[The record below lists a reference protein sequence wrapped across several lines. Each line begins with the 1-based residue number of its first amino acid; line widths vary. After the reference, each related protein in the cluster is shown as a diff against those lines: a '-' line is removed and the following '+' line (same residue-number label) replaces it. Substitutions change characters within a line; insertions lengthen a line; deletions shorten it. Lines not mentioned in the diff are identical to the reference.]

1 MKKLPK
7 RFTVTKKQTIDGQTY
22 NVGDYAL
29 KKKRAGGGVYLNMD
43 NGEMLGVD
51 SDNISKLTEK
61 FEKGG
66 KTEMSKRIEFADKMA
81 QYVAYQK
88 DKTGKKSDSWYD
100 KTEMKLKQQGFD
112 KLYKQYKKLGGK
124 QEIEDFEKG
133 GKTSK
138 FWEKTKSLG
147 KKGWEKS
154 KELAHEAN
162 ERRKEN
168 LHLKRKQTAHNVGL
182 ETSQIIQDK
191 EEKGEI
197 TSKKALQLDK
207 KLLEAR
213 DIEIEHYTYPEGPK
227 AKYEVK
233 KIVKNLNPMD
243 PYFAKGG
250 KVSDEK
256 LIKNW
261 EKWVRDHYGD
271 VTESVEHWDAQNTL
285 VEQIQNDLEVDREK
299 AEELSEKIY
308 DKYSEGGSKF
318 EKGGRILVGRFDE
331 NQLKNKEDKKAIEKA
346 QKESGLTYIDS
357 KIIKKG
363 GKMFMEVHLIPNEE
377 YYNSSKFAKGGET
390 ESIDKHYKIEFLD
403 ENEEIIDVE
412 RYGNTEP
419 DQDDYYE
426 MASKLNA
433 FSGIVYSYDEDNE
446 DDTLKDEGF
455 YETDFG
461 VFQYKK
467 GGSIDKQID
476 EVEKSIDT
484 ETDMERMEE
493 LYQELE
499 VLEQEKEQQLSRQ
512 KMMFGGTTS
521 MPRGSGWG
529 DYEKGDRVL
538 KKKDLIE
545 GNMYLSYS
553 GQFDAKNVV
562 YIMPLRDGKQFFT
575 DKIFF
580 AYIDPKSKTP
590 KLRDEYD
597 KVVGIDESDL
607 RDNVMN
613 YNFYKIKNHK
623 YKKPSKFDHG
633 GIITS
638 KRDLDLVVGAMMK
651 IAVDN
656 DCTKNDSY
664 WTKERKDRLSSLA
677 VDMLNKHKHMY
688 MKKEYGVGGVLA
700 GALVGGYIGYK
711 YGLIQEQR
719 KLEDLFRTEKKLA
732 KEYKQ
737 KYDDKKKKYEEGGSV
752 MNPDTPKIYV
762 ADLKAYNEGKL
773 IGEWIDL
780 TDYSDGYEVQEK
792 IDELMSDYSDKYHN
806 GEETEHAIH
815 DYENFDSSLYSEY
828 MGEREYDII
837 IQTHNISEDKD
848 IPAEVLQ
855 TIMNDFSEA
864 EENLEDFVDDRY
876 VGEFDN
882 DSEIGEYYVDMVGGI
897 EGVSNPEYYFD
908 YEALG
913 RDLSINDYNEY
924 DNHYFRNY
932 KKGGEIK
939 EYDLSK
945 YAKGGM
951 ISYDDYADNLGDYR
965 ELDGKRVYNE
975 YTERY
980 GYINDE
986 EVRDGRRS
994 GIGNSVWV
1002 SGSRETD
1009 RGTYWNTS
1017 DTFIIEDEEYA
1028 KGGSV
1033 YSRFNLT
1040 KSELKEKEELKK
1052 VVSKSFDWYTYKK
1065 GRAWTTSDTKKL
1077 AEKLSQNIKSL
1088 KEFPQVLNRVNIR
1101 EFIDELEGYSVP
1113 KNKGINYVTESLY
1126 SYFMKGEG
1134 YEKGGVIKKGDYV
1147 RDARGELGL
1156 VNKVKKGV
1164 AYVKYPST
1172 NPNAFEPVFL
1182 HEIKETKDMHKGR
1195 KVYTDFYDK

>member
-1 MKKLPK
+1 MKICPK
-7 RFTVTKKQTIDGQTY
+7 QKQRNFPFITTIY
-22 NVGDYAL
+22 
-29 KKKRAGGGVYLNMD
+29 
-43 NGEMLGVD
+43 
-51 SDNISKLTEK
+51 
-61 FEKGG
+61 EKGG
-66 KTEMSKRIEFADKMA
+66 SVSYDKMNNVDSNAYRIIERAVRGRDVLLRTKGDKIFVIDERNDKIYEYDNSYNANQRIEDFVD
-81 QYVAYQK
+81 
-88 DKTGKKSDSWYD
+88 
-100 KTEMKLKQQGFD
+100 KLKSSYA
-112 KLYKQYKKLGGK
+112 KGGK
-124 QEIEDFEKG
+124 IEEMDWDEIEKQLDGLDDTKKATGSLSPKEIMFRDALEQEYDYRKEKGYEDLTYEEIKEYEDEDFEKG
-133 GKTSK
+133 G
-138 FWEKTKSLG
+138 
-147 KKGWEKS
+147 
-154 KELAHEAN
+154 
-162 ERRKEN
+162 
-168 LHLKRKQTAHNVGL
+168 
-182 ETSQIIQDK
+182 
-191 EEKGEI
+191 
-197 TSKKALQLDK
+197 
-207 KLLEAR
+207 
-213 DIEIEHYTYPEGPK
+213 
-227 AKYEVK
+227 
-233 KIVKNLNPMD
+233 
-243 PYFAKGG
+243 
-250 KVSDEK
+250 
-256 LIKNW
+256 
-261 EKWVRDHYGD
+261 
-271 VTESVEHWDAQNTL
+271 
-285 VEQIQNDLEVDREK
+285 
-299 AEELSEKIY
+299 
-308 DKYSEGGSKF
+308 
-318 EKGGRILVGRFDE
+318 
-331 NQLKNKEDKKAIEKA
+331 
-346 QKESGLTYIDS
+346 
-357 KIIKKG
+357 
-363 GKMFMEVHLIPNEE
+363 
-377 YYNSSKFAKGGET
+377 
-390 ESIDKHYKIEFLD
+390 SIDKK
-403 ENEEIIDVE
+403 
-412 RYGNTEP
+412 
-419 DQDDYYE
+419 
-426 MASKLNA
+426 
-433 FSGIVYSYDEDNE
+433 
-446 DDTLKDEGF
+446 
-455 YETDFG
+455 
-461 VFQYKK
+461 
-467 GGSIDKQID
+467 ID
-476 EVEKSIDT
+476 EVERSIDN

-493 LYQELE
+493 LYEELE
-499 VLEQEKEQQLSRQ
+499 VLEEEKEQQLSKQ

-538 KKKDLIE
+538 KKKDLIP

-562 YIMPLRDGKQFFT
+562 YIMPLRDGNQFFT

-580 AYIDPKSKTP
+580 VYVDPKSKTP
-590 KLRDEYD
+590 KLRNEYD
-597 KVVGIDESDL
+597 IVVNIDESDL
-607 RDNVMN
+607 RDNVRN

-737 KYDDKKKKYEEGGSV
+737 KYDDRKKKYEEGGSV

-837 IQTHNISEDKD
+837 IQTHNVSEDKD

-864 EENLEDFVDDRY
+864 EDNLEEFVDDRY

-945 YAKGGM
+945 YAKGGE
-951 ISYDDYADNLGDYR
+951 IKPIEFTTQIGDREFYETYDKPSKDVKYG
-965 ELDGKRVYNE
+965 ENE
-975 YTERY
+975 KDLIEEYY
-980 GYINDE
+980 G
-986 EVRDGRRS
+986 EVLYEDDMGWW
-994 GIGNSVWV
+994 I
-1002 SGSRETD
+1002 D
-1009 RGTYWNTS
+1009 D
-1017 DTFIIEDEEYA
+1017 DTVVTNVMRKEYA
-1028 KGGSV
+1028 KGGKIYKIQQKSKYDIQPKWEDERFQTGGRKFLTYKQAQDFKKKLQNMSSSIQYKV
-1033 YSRFNLT
+1033 VEDISKSDYAKGGIITGAGKPGLDKIKKISKDNPSQMYKVTDDNYSNIGNFY
-1040 KSELKEKEELKK
+1040 LKNGKFAKMTVSNADYDFAYNKLSLRPKRDVIYKATEIEGKGGYYAKGGEIKKGELKK

-1065 GRAWTTSDTKKL
+1065 GRAWTSSDTKKL

-1134 YEKGGVIKKGDYV
+1134 YAKGGMTEKDKLDEAIRHFEDKIKKQGRITNARDEEQLSKLKELRKSFAKGGVIKKGDYV
-1147 RDARGELGL
+1147 EDYGDIGV
-1156 VNKVKKGV
+1156 VNKTSRGV
-1164 AYVKYPST
+1164 AYVKFDDNS
-1172 NPNAFEPVFL
+1172 NFQPVQISEL
-1182 HEIKETKDMHKGR
+1182 KKKGTHKG
-1195 KVYTDFYDK
+1195 KDLYILP

>member
-1 MKKLPK
+1 
-7 RFTVTKKQTIDGQTY
+7 
-22 NVGDYAL
+22 
-29 KKKRAGGGVYLNMD
+29 
-43 NGEMLGVD
+43 
-51 SDNISKLTEK
+51 
-61 FEKGG
+61 
-66 KTEMSKRIEFADKMA
+66 
-81 QYVAYQK
+81 
-88 DKTGKKSDSWYD
+88 
-100 KTEMKLKQQGFD
+100 
-112 KLYKQYKKLGGK
+112 
-124 QEIEDFEKG
+124 
-133 GKTSK
+133 
-138 FWEKTKSLG
+138 
-147 KKGWEKS
+147 
-154 KELAHEAN
+154 
-162 ERRKEN
+162 
-168 LHLKRKQTAHNVGL
+168 
-182 ETSQIIQDK
+182 
-191 EEKGEI
+191 
-197 TSKKALQLDK
+197 
-207 KLLEAR
+207 
-213 DIEIEHYTYPEGPK
+213 
-227 AKYEVK
+227 
-233 KIVKNLNPMD
+233 
-243 PYFAKGG
+243 
-250 KVSDEK
+250 
-256 LIKNW
+256 
-261 EKWVRDHYGD
+261 
-271 VTESVEHWDAQNTL
+271 
-285 VEQIQNDLEVDREK
+285 
-299 AEELSEKIY
+299 
-308 DKYSEGGSKF
+308 
-318 EKGGRILVGRFDE
+318 
-331 NQLKNKEDKKAIEKA
+331 
-346 QKESGLTYIDS
+346 
-357 KIIKKG
+357 
-363 GKMFMEVHLIPNEE
+363 
-377 YYNSSKFAKGGET
+377 
-390 ESIDKHYKIEFLD
+390 
-403 ENEEIIDVE
+403 
-412 RYGNTEP
+412 
-419 DQDDYYE
+419 
-426 MASKLNA
+426 
-433 FSGIVYSYDEDNE
+433 
-446 DDTLKDEGF
+446 
-455 YETDFG
+455 
-461 VFQYKK
+461 
-467 GGSIDKQID
+467 
-476 EVEKSIDT
+476 
-484 ETDMERMEE
+484 
-493 LYQELE
+493 
-499 VLEQEKEQQLSRQ
+499 
-512 KMMFGGTTS
+512 
-521 MPRGSGWG
+521 
-529 DYEKGDRVL
+529 
-538 KKKDLIE
+538 
-545 GNMYLSYS
+545 
-553 GQFDAKNVV
+553 
-562 YIMPLRDGKQFFT
+562 
-575 DKIFF
+575 
-580 AYIDPKSKTP
+580 
-590 KLRDEYD
+590 
-597 KVVGIDESDL
+597 
-607 RDNVMN
+607 
-613 YNFYKIKNHK
+613 
-623 YKKPSKFDHG
+623 
-633 GIITS
+633 
-638 KRDLDLVVGAMMK
+638 
-651 IAVDN
+651 
-656 DCTKNDSY
+656 
-664 WTKERKDRLSSLA
+664 
-677 VDMLNKHKHMY
+677 
-688 MKKEYGVGGVLA
+688 
-700 GALVGGYIGYK
+700 
-711 YGLIQEQR
+711 
-719 KLEDLFRTEKKLA
+719 
-732 KEYKQ
+732 
-737 KYDDKKKKYEEGGSV
+737 
-752 MNPDTPKIYV
+752 
-762 ADLKAYNEGKL
+762 
-773 IGEWIDL
+773 
-780 TDYSDGYEVQEK
+780 
-792 IDELMSDYSDKYHN
+792 
-806 GEETEHAIH
+806 
-815 DYENFDSSLYSEY
+815 